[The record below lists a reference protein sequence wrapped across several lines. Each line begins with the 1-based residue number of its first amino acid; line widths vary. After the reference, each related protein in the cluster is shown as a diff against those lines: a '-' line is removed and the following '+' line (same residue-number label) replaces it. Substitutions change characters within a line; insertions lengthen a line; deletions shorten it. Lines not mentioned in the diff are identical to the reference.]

1 MVGNDNGFRCG
12 FVAIVG
18 APNSGKSTLLNR
30 LLDLKVAATT
40 SRPQTTRTRI
50 LGIWTEPAAQI
61 VFVDTPGLHHPA
73 SSLQRVMV
81 QTAISVLGEVD
92 ILIWL
97 VGAARSEPAEEKIV
111 LDHLSA
117 VKKPVVLALN
127 KIDLIKPPALL
138 PLIDRLAAC
147 RQFHAVVPISALR
160 GEGLDVLTAELI
172 ALLPQGGP
180 VFPADQIT
188 DQPERVLAAEFV
200 REKAMRL
207 TGQEVPYG
215 VAVAVSEFTEK
226 KERNL
231 VYIRAVISVERESHK
246 AIIIGAKGAKLKQ
259 IGQAARREIERLLGV
274 KVYLD
279 LFVRVEKNWTR
290 KEKLVRRMGY

>member
-1 MVGNDNGFRCG
+1 M
-12 FVAIVG
+12 AIVG
-18 APNSGKSTLLNR
+18 APNVGKSTLLNR
-30 LLDLKVAATT
+30 LLDFKVAITT

-50 LGIWTEPAAQI
+50 LGVWNHESAQI
-61 VFVDTPGLHHPA
+61 VFVDTPGIHAPA
-73 SSLQRVMV
+73 SKLHRAMV
-81 QTAISVLGEVD
+81 QTAIGVLREVEVV
-92 ILIWL
+92 LWL
-97 VGAARSEPAEEKIV
+97 VDAARARPDEEKIV
-111 LDHLSA
+111 LDHLA
-117 VKKPVVLALN
+117 GVTKPLILALN
-127 KIDLIKPPALL
+127 KIDLVKRPQLL

-147 RQFHAVVPISALR
+147 REFAAVVPISALQ
-160 GEGLDVLTAELI
+160 GQGLDALTSELI
-172 ALLPQGGP
+172 ALLPPGGP
-180 VFPADQIT
+180 LFPADQIT

-215 VAVAVSEFTEK
+215 VAVEVTEFSER

-231 VYIRAVISVERESHK
+231 VYIRAVINVERESHK

-259 IGQAARREIERLLGV
+259 IGQAARRDIERLLGI

-290 KEKLVRRMGY
+290 KEELIRRMGY

>member
-1 MVGNDNGFRCG
+1 LAGDDKGFCCG

-18 APNSGKSTLLNR
+18 APNVGKSTLLNR
-30 LLDLKVAATT
+30 LLDFKVAITT

-50 LGIWTEPAAQI
+50 LGVWNHEAAQI
-61 VFVDTPGLHHPA
+61 VFVDTPGIHAPA
-73 SSLQRVMV
+73 SKLHRAMV
-81 QTAISVLGEVD
+81 QTAVGVLREVEVV
-92 ILIWL
+92 LWL
-97 VGAARSEPAEEKIV
+97 VDAARTREAEEKIV
-111 LDHLSA
+111 LDHLA
-117 VKKPVVLALN
+117 GLTKPLILALN
-127 KIDLIKPPALL
+127 KIDLVKRPQLL
-138 PLIDRLAAC
+138 PLIDRLAGC
-147 RQFHAVVPISALR
+147 REFAAVIPISALK
-160 GEGLDVLTAELI
+160 GQGLDALTSELI
-172 ALLPQGGP
+172 TLLPPGGP
-180 VFPADQIT
+180 LFPADQIT

-215 VAVAVSEFTEK
+215 VAVEVSEFSER

-231 VYIRAVISVERESHK
+231 VYIRAVINVERESHK

-259 IGQAARREIERLLGV
+259 IGQAARQDIERLLGI

-290 KEKLVRRMGY
+290 KEELIRRMGY